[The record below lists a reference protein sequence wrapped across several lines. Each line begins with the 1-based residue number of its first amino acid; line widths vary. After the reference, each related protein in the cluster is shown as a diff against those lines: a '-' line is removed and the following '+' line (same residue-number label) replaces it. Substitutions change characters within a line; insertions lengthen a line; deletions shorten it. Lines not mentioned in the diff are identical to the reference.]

1 MARLLAIFAGIAA
14 LIAFPLLTNEFLVSV
29 SIVTGIYVILMVGL
43 ALFLGYGGQFS
54 FAQSVFYGIGAYTSA
69 SLTTKFNIPV
79 VYAFLAGGALA
90 GVAAYLLS
98 APLLRLRGYYLA
110 VATLAMCQ
118 IFQVLISENV
128 NITGGPSG
136 IYSIPPFSVLGFVF
150 ETSRSYYYLVWG
162 VAIACLFFTRNV
174 MDSAVGRAL
183 KAIKSSEDAALV
195 MGINVVDLQTR
206 IFVFAGIT
214 GGLAGSFYAHYVSY
228 ISPNS
233 FTIDLSIWLVIV
245 LTVGGVRSV
254 SGVILGAAFTTVF
267 PFLLGRYQ
275 TYNMLIFGIIF
286 LLVLKYMPNGIA
298 GHAQVWV
305 SQFRQQRVKPH
316 E

>member
-1 MARLLAIFAGIAA
+1 
-14 LIAFPLLTNEFLVSV
+14 
-29 SIVTGIYVILMVGL
+29 
-43 ALFLGYGGQFS
+43 
-54 FAQSVFYGIGAYTSA
+54 
-69 SLTTKFNIPV
+69 
-79 VYAFLAGGALA
+79 LA

-298 GHAQVWV
+298 GQAQVWV